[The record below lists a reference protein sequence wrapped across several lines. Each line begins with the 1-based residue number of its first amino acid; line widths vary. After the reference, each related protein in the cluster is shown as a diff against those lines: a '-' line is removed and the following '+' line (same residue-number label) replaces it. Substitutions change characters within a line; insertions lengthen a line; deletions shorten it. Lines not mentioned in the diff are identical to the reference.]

1 MSCMQGVIASMTAQM
16 ARLEAQA
23 ERTEREYRSELKEDS
38 HRILLR
44 PCRASVCCERGM
56 SN

>member
-56 SN
+56 RF